1 MARVER
7 GDGGGAGRREN
18 LPRGGAS
25 PERPE
30 IGHSG
35 VESTV
40 FWVGRTPRNMRD
52 PLGGFPGLR
61 EARLGLAMARGGRR
75 GGASPA
81 RARRGCCVAL

>member
-30 IGHSG
+30 IGHPG

-61 EARLGLAMARGGRR
+61 EARLGLAMARGGLS
-75 GGASPA
+75 GGA
-81 RARRGCCVAL
+81 RAGLRRTGA